1 LSNGNG
7 LSTQDRN
14 AGMPLHKLKLNEKKH
29 VKQILSGVESRTIQ
43 PNSNN
48 PIFLK
53 EIVCHHAIPSQN
65 LFQSQF

>member
-43 PNSNN
+43 PNSN
-48 PIFLK
+48 
-53 EIVCHHAIPSQN
+53 AIPSQN